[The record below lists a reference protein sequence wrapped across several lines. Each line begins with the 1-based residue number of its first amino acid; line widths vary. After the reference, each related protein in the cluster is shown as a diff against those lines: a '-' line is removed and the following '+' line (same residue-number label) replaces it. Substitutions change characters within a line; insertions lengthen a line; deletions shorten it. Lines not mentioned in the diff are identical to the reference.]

1 MTSTKRPPVTVADWQ
16 TQLLRRIHHLAG
28 EYARTYARG
37 PQGYGGHDL
46 DSDPETG
53 WRAHLDVLEAAREHT
68 EQVAVTA
75 GVHPSDV
82 DDARQRGLFGLAAPQ
97 QPPVREGI
105 DRTGEMQDFYLDML
119 GLDLWHLER
128 MASLHVTRTH
138 RAAQGHSELHAGPMA
153 LRTFAD
159 NMALR
164 SQRVTALAHV
174 LRVTD
179 TEAAALWGPG
189 ATSMRY
195 WHAAAHQ
202 HASDLDLAAE
212 WHSYS
217 RPSAEL
223 ATPPYVPDLEGAA
236 LGFIPP
242 TPELMLDAATATLH
256 TEILHTA
263 TEPIAAPGPGLVHAA
278 ISEAVDAAIPGTGT
292 WIVDQ
297 PETSPEA
304 VAPHPGDIGTDP

>member
-1 MTSTKRPPVTVADWQ
+1 MSVADWQ

-37 PQGYGGHDL
+37 PDSYGGHDL
-46 DSDPETG
+46 DTDPETG
-53 WRAHLDVLEAAREHT
+53 WRAHLDVLEAAREQT

-82 DDARQRGLFGLAAPQ
+82 DDARQRGLIGLAPPQ
-97 QPPVREGI
+97 QPPLREGI
-105 DRTGEMQDFYLDML
+105 DRTGQMQEFYLDML

-128 MASLHVTRTH
+128 MASLQVTRAH
-138 RAAQGHSELHAGPMA
+138 RAALGHHELHSGPMA
-153 LRTFAD
+153 LRAFGD
-159 NMALR
+159 NMAIR
-164 SQRVTALAHV
+164 SQRVTALAHTLQV
-174 LRVTD
+174 AQ

-212 WHSYS
+212 WHTYS
-217 RPSAEL
+217 RPTAEL

-236 LGFIPP
+236 LGFTPP
-242 TPELMLDAATATLH
+242 TPELMIDAATATLH
-256 TEILHTA
+256 AEILHTA
-263 TEPIAAPGPGLVHAA
+263 TAPIVVAGRGHAA
-278 ISEAVDAAIPGTGT
+278 ITEAIDAASPGEET
-292 WIVDQ
+292 WIVDPTETG
-297 PETSPEA
+297 PETVGPN
-304 VAPHPGDIGTDP
+304 PGDFGTDP